1 MPCVSNRCGGVAAEG
16 KSLAKM
22 YGSKYMEVS
31 AILNH
36 KVDDLLVS
44 AVKQIR
50 LCSGGR
56 RRRYGDAD
64 AAAAGNGQP
73 SCDAGR
79 STAAAND
86 DAACTDNSSTT
97 MRCRSPGLFL
107 KLMRAASPR
116 RTQ

>member
-56 RRRYGDAD
+56 RRRYGDAED
-64 AAAAGNGQP
+64 A
-73 SCDAGR
+73 DAGMVSR
-79 STAAAND
+79 RRAMRRRWA
-86 DAACTDNSSTT
+86 TT
-97 MRCRSPGLFL
+97 SPLFICGTMPNFVVFRQRFYAEI
-107 KLMRAASPR
+107 KGNPNVW
-116 RTQ
+116 